1 MGSFKRLLLWLS
13 LIIGGLGFLTFQGG
27 LTPLWQGL
35 YAAVLLGILATLL
48 FSGGEN
54 MPAPP
59 RPGRMQVAKVAV
71 AESEA
76 DELPAAVMEDEGAGG
91 ERAAKLARSRG
102 IDVESGGDEIIVES
116 AEEVVEVEPDP
127 VHEAEEYVVEVDA
140 ESMLSAEID
149 RIVEERREQH
159 GEIRDKIER
168 RRRTQMAR
176 IRADTAKV
184 FASFE
189 DREDIQSLLNQPGH
203 GLTVL
208 DEPFEKSLG
217 KPYGALLIRLD
228 EKRILKLRV
237 PLDEGFRAAKEI
249 VETSISAD
257 LPPPPDGLSL
267 PPAPGDLPLPPV
279 PSLDALPPPPG
290 GVAELPAPPSAAVAL
305 PPPPSAAG
313 LPPPPRLKNN

>member
-1 MGSFKRLLLWLS
+1 MGSFKRLLLWIS
-13 LIIGGLGFLTFQGG
+13 LIIGGLGFLTFQGS

-35 YAAVLLGILATLL
+35 YAAGLLGILATLL
-48 FSGGEN
+48 FSGGAD

-59 RPGRMQVAKVAV
+59 RPGRMQVAKVA
-71 AESEA
+71 ASESEA
-76 DELPAAVMEDEGAGG
+76 DDLPAPVTEDESAGG

-102 IDVESGGDEIIVES
+102 IDVQGGGQEIIVES

-159 GEIRDKIER
+159 GEIRNKIER

-189 DREDIQSLLNQPGH
+189 GHEDIQSLLNQPDH

-208 DEPFEKSLG
+208 DEPLDKSPG
-217 KPYGALLIRLD
+217 KLYGSLLIRLD

-249 VETSISAD
+249 VENSSNDA

-267 PPAPGDLPLPPV
+267 PPPPGDLPLPLP

-290 GVAELPAPPSAAVAL
+290 GVGELPAPPSATAGL
-305 PPPPSAAG
+305 PPPPGAGG